1 VLKAT
6 GKEKVEFTF
15 VRHETNGEGQTETH
29 RDRLESDK
37 EFFKQKIVLS
47 AMAASGNGNMYM
59 PGKYMYPFEYQL
71 PVPLPGSIRI
81 DGFSSGSVENLS
93 GKIKYKLKATLDVGG
108 FFATDL
114 KADCDLVVHERLFQ
128 SIMASED
135 STTQDVRFL
144 CCFNKGRCTLSV
156 AMDKNVYLPGETAQ
170 IQCVIDNGSTVNID
184 HMRCQLFQD
193 VTVLLKHHG
202 RQTFTQQICQQEFQG
217 VPAGGSLQQPQ
228 PLTLMSDRGVVITP
242 STTGE
247 LISCAYRI
255 VIECDIPWC
264 PDVQLRMPVT
274 IIAPALPSLSW
285 VPTSMEGFVAPS

>member
-202 RQTFTQQICQQEFQG
+202 RQTFTQQICQREFQG

-228 PLTLMSDRGVVITP
+228 PLTLMSDRGGVITP